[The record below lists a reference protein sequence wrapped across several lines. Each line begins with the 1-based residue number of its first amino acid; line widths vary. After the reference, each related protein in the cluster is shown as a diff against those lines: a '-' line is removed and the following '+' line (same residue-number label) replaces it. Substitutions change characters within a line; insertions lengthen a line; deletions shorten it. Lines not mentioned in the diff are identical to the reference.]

1 MAGRFGRLLWWP
13 HRSIGQ
19 AGPEKAAGQEL
30 ALLPVSRGAARRYA
44 YVNLSKAN
52 FMSEFNDWLQNN
64 AVDLARLA
72 VQCAI
77 LAMVVRY
84 GRKLLATLR
93 ASQEQVG
100 ALLKLSV
107 SDAMAERLEALP
119 ESTKRFEPP
128 AVAVREPEPEPE
140 PVFAGDFSRTSYD
153 GEREHTLGG
162 RVIGSQAP
170 AFTAPAQRVESPSL
184 TAWVSAPATEPE
196 RMNIPSASIPARPN
210 ASAWLQAPMRSSGV
224 SPWRK
229 MVRWLQAP
237 VRQ

>member
-1 MAGRFGRLLWWP
+1 MN
-13 HRSIGQ
+13 
-19 AGPEKAAGQEL
+19 
-30 ALLPVSRGAARRYA
+30 LP
-44 YVNLSKAN
+44 KAN

-84 GRKLLATLR
+84 GRRLLATLR

-107 SDAMAERLEALP
+107 SDAIAERP
-119 ESTKRFEPP
+119 EPAPELTKRFEPP
-128 AVAVREPEPEPE
+128 ASVREPEPEPE
-140 PVFAGDFSRTSYD
+140 SEPVFAGAFSRNSYAA
-153 GEREHTLGG
+153 EVEHTLGG

-170 AFTAPAQRVESPSL
+170 AFTAPAQRAETPSL
-184 TAWVSAPATEPE
+184 TPWVSAPAAEPE
-196 RMNIPSASIPARPN
+196 RMNIPSVSIPAARPS
-210 ASAWLQAPMRSSGV
+210 ASSWLQAPMRSSGV

>member
-1 MAGRFGRLLWWP
+1 MN
-13 HRSIGQ
+13 
-19 AGPEKAAGQEL
+19 
-30 ALLPVSRGAARRYA
+30 LP
-44 YVNLSKAN
+44 KAN

-77 LAMVVRY
+77 LAVVVRY

-107 SDAMAERLEALP
+107 SDAMAERPEALL
-119 ESTKRFEPP
+119 ESTKRFEPLAA
-128 AVAVREPEPEPE
+128 AVHEPEPEPE
-140 PVFAGDFSRTSYD
+140 PVFAGGFSRTSYAE
-153 GEREHTLGG
+153 EREHTLGG

-184 TAWVSAPATEPE
+184 TPWVSAPASEPD
-196 RMNIPSASIPARPN
+196 RVMAQTVSIPARPS
-210 ASAWLQAPMRSSGV
+210 ASTWLQAPMRSSGV

-237 VRQ
+237 ARR

>member
-1 MAGRFGRLLWWP
+1 
-13 HRSIGQ
+13 
-19 AGPEKAAGQEL
+19 
-30 ALLPVSRGAARRYA
+30 
-44 YVNLSKAN
+44 
-52 FMSEFNDWLQNN
+52 MSEFNDWLQNN

-107 SDAMAERLEALP
+107 SDAMTERPEASP
-119 ESTKRFEPP
+119 ESTKRFESSAAP
-128 AVAVREPEPEPE
+128 VREPELEPEPEPE
-140 PVFAGDFSRTSYD
+140 PVFAGGFSRTSYAA
-153 GEREHTLGG
+153 EREHTLGG

>member
-1 MAGRFGRLLWWP
+1 M
-13 HRSIGQ
+13 
-19 AGPEKAAGQEL
+19 
-30 ALLPVSRGAARRYA
+30 
-44 YVNLSKAN
+44 NLVKGK
-52 FMSEFNDWLQNN
+52 FMSDFMDWFQNN
-64 AVDLARLA
+64 AVDLARLL

-77 LAMVVRY
+77 LATIVRY

-100 ALLKLSV
+100 ALLRLSV
-107 SDAMAERLEALP
+107 SDAVGERSAPAP
-119 ESTKRFEPP
+119 EPERQFEPP
-128 AVAVREPEPEPE
+128 AAAVHEPEPEPE
-140 PVFAGDFSRTSYD
+140 PVFAGASSRTSYAA
-153 GEREHTLGG
+153 EREHTLGG

-170 AFTAPAQRVESPSL
+170 AFTAPAQRFENPSL
-184 TAWVSAPATEPE
+184 TPWVSAPATEPD
-196 RMNIPSASIPARPN
+196 RVMAQTVSIPARAS

>member
-1 MAGRFGRLLWWP
+1 
-13 HRSIGQ
+13 
-19 AGPEKAAGQEL
+19 
-30 ALLPVSRGAARRYA
+30 
-44 YVNLSKAN
+44 
-52 FMSEFNDWLQNN
+52 
-64 AVDLARLA
+64 
-72 VQCAI
+72 
-77 LAMVVRY
+77 VVRY

-107 SDAMAERLEALP
+107 SDAVAERSAPAP
-119 ESTKRFEPP
+119 EPSKRFEPP
-128 AVAVREPEPEPE
+128 TATVHEPEPEPE
-140 PVFAGDFSRTSYD
+140 PVFAGGFSRTSYAE
-153 GEREHTLGG
+153 EREHTLGG

-170 AFTAPAQRVESPSL
+170 AFTAPAQRVESPSF
-184 TAWVSAPATEPE
+184 TPWVSAPASEPD
-196 RMNIPSASIPARPN
+196 RVMAHTVSIPPQPS

>member
-1 MAGRFGRLLWWP
+1 
-13 HRSIGQ
+13 
-19 AGPEKAAGQEL
+19 
-30 ALLPVSRGAARRYA
+30 
-44 YVNLSKAN
+44 
-52 FMSEFNDWLQNN
+52 MSEFNDWLQNN

-77 LAMVVRY
+77 LAVVVRY

-107 SDAMAERLEALP
+107 SDAMAERPEASP
-119 ESTKRFEPP
+119 ESTKRFEPSAAP
-128 AVAVREPEPEPE
+128 VREPEPEPE
-140 PVFAGDFSRTSYD
+140 PVFAGAFSRTSYD
-153 GEREHTLGG
+153 AEREHTLGG

-170 AFTAPAQRVESPSL
+170 AFTASAQRVESPSL

-196 RMNIPSASIPARPN
+196 RMNIPSASILARPN

>member
-1 MAGRFGRLLWWP
+1 
-13 HRSIGQ
+13 
-19 AGPEKAAGQEL
+19 
-30 ALLPVSRGAARRYA
+30 
-44 YVNLSKAN
+44 
-52 FMSEFNDWLQNN
+52 MSEFNDWLQNN

-77 LAMVVRY
+77 LAVVVRY

-107 SDAMAERLEALP
+107 SDAMAERPEASP
-119 ESTKRFEPP
+119 ESTKRFEPSAAP
-128 AVAVREPEPEPE
+128 VREPEPEPE
-140 PVFAGDFSRTSYD
+140 PVFAGGFSRTSYAA
-153 GEREHTLGG
+153 EREHILGG

-170 AFTAPAQRVESPSL
+170 AFAAPAQRVESPSL
-184 TAWVSAPATEPE
+184 TPWVSAPASEPD
-196 RMNIPSASIPARPN
+196 RVMAQTVSIPPRPSAST
-210 ASAWLQAPMRSSGV
+210 WLQAPMRSSGV